1 MKVRIISIKLL
12 KIVLGCVSTN
22 CRLDPA
28 LLEEVMVIIFFVYMI
43 IIFVVASTLRNTVER
58 RVLHFLANSAP
69 DFSLRNI
76 CQNTGFFRPVFSC
89 KRTKS

>member
-22 CRLDPA
+22 GRLDPA

-58 RVLHFLANSAP
+58 RVLHFLANSAS

-76 CQNTGFFRPVFSC
+76 CQNTGFF
-89 KRTKS
+89 